1 MIICD
6 LRNPAN
12 AIQKDLNEV
21 LTFSKESIR
30 NLINDTKKI
39 FEEQRM
45 KLVNP
50 NTIIEESDIDIEDND
65 NNASGIIEE
74 KKVNREYSSSYSD
87 LMSQ

>member
-1 MIICD
+1 
-6 LRNPAN
+6 
-12 AIQKDLNEV
+12 
-21 LTFSKESIR
+21 
-30 NLINDTKKI
+30 
-39 FEEQRM
+39 M

-87 LMSQ
+87 LMS